1 MIFRTVNKP
10 AANAQVLVRPITVPR
25 DSSPGALSDTV
36 ADMQCQTAGRK
47 GEMPTLLVSL
57 GRSETVTTETLR
69 QVGGKIAVWLIAH
82 GVWRACLDAESTRKL
97 AKRSGLERPVETLC
111 EGLALGAFRFQAHK
125 STDLATTRITVD
137 VLATARERA
146 HLQGELRSVST
157 LCDGV
162 NLAREWGHEPPNII
176 NPVTLATRL
185 KKLARDAKIKCT
197 VYDERQLARMKASAL
212 VAVGM
217 ASETPSRLIVLEY
230 PGTRKSAKAK
240 PVVLVGKAIT
250 FDTGGY
256 SLKDKDGIVGM
267 KYDKCGAMAVIGAI
281 KAAAALKIKSPVVG
295 VIAAAENM
303 IAGNAYRPNDIVT
316 TMSGKTVEIISTDA
330 EGRMVLADALTYAQ
344 KHYRPSAIID
354 LATLTGGIVVALGSV
369 RAGLFSND
377 DRLADALMESGARTQ
392 ERLWRMPLDEE
403 YLQLIKGDDSD
414 LKNSGGRKAHPVIGG
429 IFLKQFVA
437 DNVPWAHLD
446 IAGVADTDTDSPYCP
461 KGATGF
467 GVRLLVDYLRSL

>member
-1 MIFRTVNKP
+1 MLFRIVNKP
-10 AANAQVLVRPITVPR
+10 AKNAQVLIRPIIYAS
-25 DSSPGALSDTV
+25 DSAPGAPSDT
-36 ADMQCQTAGRK
+36 ATDMLCQTTGRK
-47 GEMPTLLVSL
+47 GETPTLLVSL
-57 GRSETVTTETLR
+57 GRSEAVTSDTLR
-69 QVGGKIAVWLIAH
+69 QVGGKAAQWLIAH
-82 GVWRACLDAESTRKL
+82 DVRRACLDPESTRKP
-97 AKRSGLERPVETLC
+97 AKQNGIERPVETLC
-111 EGLALGAFRFQAHK
+111 EGLALGAFRFHTHK
-125 STDLATTRITVD
+125 SDSPTATRITID
-137 VLATARERA
+137 VLAAARERA
-146 HLQGELRSVST
+146 HLQGELRSVSA

-185 KKLARDAKIKCT
+185 KKLARNAKLKCT
-197 VYDERQLARMKASAL
+197 VYDERQLTRMKASAL
-212 VAVGM
+212 VAVGK

-230 PGTRKSAKAK
+230 PGSGKAAKGK
-240 PVVLVGKAIT
+240 PVVLVGKAVT

-281 KAAAALKIKSPVVG
+281 KAAAALKIKRPVVG

-344 KHYRPSAIID
+344 KHYRPRAIID

-377 DRLADALMESGARTQ
+377 DRLADALTASGERTQ

-414 LKNSGGRKAHPVIGG
+414 LKNSGGRKAQPVIGG

-437 DNVPWAHLD
+437 DKVPWAHLD
-446 IAGVADTDTDSPYCP
+446 IAGVADTEKDSPYCP

-467 GVRLLVDYLRSL
+467 GVRLLVDYLQSL

>member
-1 MIFRTVNKP
+1 MLFRTVSKP
-10 AANAQVLVRPITVPR
+10 ATNAQVLIKLITV
-25 DSSPGALSDTV
+25 SSGSAPGTLSDAL
-36 ADMQCQTAGRK
+36 ADMQCTTARGK
-47 GEMPTLLVSL
+47 GEAPTLLVSL
-57 GRSETVTTETLR
+57 GRQEAVTSDTLR
-69 QVGGKIAVWLIAH
+69 QVGGKIAQWLLAH
-82 GVWRACLDAESTRKL
+82 DVRRTCLDAESACEL
-97 AKRSGLERPVETLC
+97 ARLNSIHGAVETLC
-111 EGLALGAFRFQAHK
+111 EGLALGAFRFHKHK
-125 STDLATTRITVD
+125 SDAHVARPIAID
-137 VLATARERA
+137 VLAAARDRTR
-146 HLQGELRSVST
+146 LQRELRSVSVV
-157 LCDGV
+157 CDSV

-185 KKLARDAKIKCT
+185 KKLARDTRIKCT
-197 VYDERQLARMKASAL
+197 VYDEGQLARMKASAL

-217 ASETPSRLIVLEY
+217 ASQTPARLIVLEY
-230 PGTRKSAKAK
+230 RGPEKATKAK
-240 PVVLVGKAIT
+240 PVVLVGKAVT

-267 KYDKCGAMAVIGAI
+267 KYDKCGAMAVIGTI
-281 KAAAALKIKSPVVG
+281 QAAATLKIKRPVVG

-344 KHYRPSAIID
+344 KHYHPSTIID

-369 RAGLFSND
+369 RAGLFSNND
-377 DRLADALMESGARTQ
+377 GLANALMASGERTQ

-403 YLQLIKGDDSD
+403 YVQLIKGDDSD

-437 DNVPWAHLD
+437 DAVPWAHLD
-446 IAGVADTDTDSPYCP
+446 IAGVADTDKDSAYCP